1 MKAALHIRRRAI
13 VGAKSQWPDTVHPVL
28 QRVFAARGLRG
39 PEDADLRL
47 AGLIPPEQLGGL
59 EPALDLLEAA
69 IQRNA
74 QICVV
79 GDFDCDGATGTAV
92 AVRGLRMLGASQVS
106 YRVPHRI
113 LHGYGLSPAL
123 VAELQDESPD
133 LLITVDSGIACHAGV
148 VAARAAGMQVLITDH
163 HLPGALLPPANAIVN
178 PNLVDDPFPSKAL
191 AGVGVV
197 FYLLLALRARM
208 RSRGTWAGGSEPD
221 LASLLDL
228 VALGTVADLVP
239 LDRNNRILVAAGLR
253 RMRAGGCQP
262 GLRALAEVA
271 RRDPARLH
279 ASDLGFALGPRI
291 NAAGRLEDM
300 SLGIECLLTD
310 SPARAAELAELLD
323 GINAERRG
331 LQQQM
336 LDQAEASLGN
346 LSSLDADSL
355 PAALSLFDADWHPGV
370 IGLVASRL
378 KDQLHRPVLAFAPAE
393 PGSAMLRGSARSVAG
408 FHIRDALAEVDAAH
422 PGLIERFGGH
432 AMAAGLSLSLASLEA
447 FRAAFESVAAARLAP
462 EQLRGEL
469 LTDGPL
475 QPGQFTRELADALRN
490 AGPWG
495 QAFPEPVFD
504 NAFEVVD
511 WRVVGERH
519 LKLSLRLDGG
529 TPISAIHFGA
539 FEGSPPAARL
549 QLAYQLEPDDYRG
562 GQAVQLMVRHS
573 LPA

>member
-1 MKAALHIRRRAI
+1 MMAELRIRRREVA
-13 VGAKSQWPDTVHPVL
+13 GAAAHWPESIHPVL

-47 AGLIPPEQLGGL
+47 AGLIPPERLGGL
-59 EPALDLLEAA
+59 DTALDLLEGA
-69 IQRNA
+69 IGRNA
-74 QICVV
+74 HICVV

-92 AVRGLRMLGASQVS
+92 AVRGLRLLGAGHVS

-123 VAELQDESPD
+123 VAELQDASPD

-148 VAARAAGMQVLITDH
+148 AAARAAGMQVLITDH
-163 HLPGALLPPANAIVN
+163 HLPGTVLPPANAIVN
-178 PNLVDDPFPSKAL
+178 PNLVDDSFPSKAL

-197 FYLLLALRARM
+197 FYLLLALRARL
-208 RSRGTWAGGSEPD
+208 RSRDTWAGGSEPD
-221 LASLLDL
+221 LSSLLDL

-253 RMRAGGCQP
+253 RMRAGSCQP
-262 GLRALAEVA
+262 GIRALAEVA

-310 SPARAAELAELLD
+310 SPMRAAELAELLD

-336 LDQAEASLGN
+336 LEQAEASLG
-346 LSSLDADSL
+346 SLATLDVESL
-355 PAALSLFDADWHPGV
+355 PAALCLHDADWHPGV

-393 PGSAMLRGSARSVAG
+393 PGSETLRGSARSVAG
-408 FHIRDALAEVDAAH
+408 FHIRDALAEVDALF
-422 PGLIERFGGH
+422 PGLVERFGGH
-432 AMAAGLSLSLASLEA
+432 AMAAGLSLPRSSFEA
-447 FRAAFESVAAARLAP
+447 FRTAFESVAAARLAP

-475 QPGQFTRELADALRN
+475 QSGHFTRELADALRN

-504 NAFEVVD
+504 NEFEVVD

-529 TPISAIHFGA
+529 PALSAIHFGA
-539 FEGSPPAARL
+539 FSGEPPPARM
-549 QLAYQLEPDDYRG
+549 QLVYQLEPDDYRG